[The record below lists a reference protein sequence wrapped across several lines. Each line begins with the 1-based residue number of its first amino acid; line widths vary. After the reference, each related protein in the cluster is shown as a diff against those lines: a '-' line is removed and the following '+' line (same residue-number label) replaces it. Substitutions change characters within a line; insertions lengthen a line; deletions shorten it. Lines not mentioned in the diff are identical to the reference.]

1 MTAPAPLGPKTLACL
16 RETIPAFKELE
27 AKTRAARAKTC
38 EGCGAYPAD
47 WPSRFCAGCEAYQE
61 HQA

>member
-27 AKTRAARAKTC
+27 AKYLPTEEVEKRYK
-38 EGCGAYPAD
+38 GAV
-47 WPSRFCAGCEAYQE
+47 GL
-61 HQA
+61 